1 MGFKLN
7 RLRTSSSL
15 LRIHFIFILPFV
27 RVRGVMLQLC
37 LRDSHRLATQLQL
50 FSVTN
55 VSTQ

>member
-37 LRDSHRLATQLQL
+37 LLATQLQL